1 MVAIIKKNVE
11 IIKRS
16 IKTGADGN
24 YKNNFNEIILQI
36 AEQKGFTEIAD
47 ILKSVGAKEEAL
59 CYPN

>member
-16 IKTGADGN
+16 IKSGADGN

-36 AEQKGFTEIAD
+36 AEQKGFTEITDLLLSA
-47 ILKSVGAKEEAL
+47 GAKE
-59 CYPN
+59 

>member
-16 IKTGADGN
+16 IKSGADGN

-47 ILKSVGAKEEAL
+47 ILKSAGAKGEAL